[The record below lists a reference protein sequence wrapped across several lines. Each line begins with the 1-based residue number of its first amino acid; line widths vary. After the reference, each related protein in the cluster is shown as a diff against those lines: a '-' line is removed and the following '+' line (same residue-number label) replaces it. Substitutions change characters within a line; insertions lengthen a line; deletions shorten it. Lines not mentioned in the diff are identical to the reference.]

1 MVNNEKPVSIAITGS
16 SGEIFN
22 IDTCHNIIDYIN
34 LNSKKVNIVGDL
46 SINGIITNY
55 IIEDLSYRIQQLST
69 ISAEGLDIDIAQLSN
84 LILDVSNIY
93 QTVIDLSGLD
103 ISSTLNMIDAS
114 LTNIYQIIDD
124 LSINGGSSTNVD
136 ASLITINTA
145 LIVVDSSI
153 SLLTI
158 LQNQTNN
165 TLSELSA
172 NFYNLKNDVSGLFQ
186 NISDISNILNT
197 SNTSNTSN
205 KLVNYVYKNFNNE
218 PIYYVGVSSAVV
230 YDFSLNISPLLQNSK
245 INVKIT
251 LNYLTSCY
259 PNTFLKLELY
269 YKVNNL
275 NDMSFGHCVLGTE
288 NTSYMR
294 NIFSINIITEPNY
307 QTGSIINYYIKA
319 GIYSHSA
326 SNGNVL
332 NFNNLTDE
340 DKPQLLFNQIG
351 NSIVLEELI

>member
-1 MVNNEKPVSIAITGS
+1 MVNNEKPVSIAISGI
-16 SGEIFN
+16 SGEIFS

-93 QTVIDLSGLD
+93 QTIIDLSGLN
-103 ISSTLNMIDAS
+103 ISSALDIIDDS
-114 LTNIYQIIDD
+114 FTNIYEIIAD
-124 LSINGGSSTNVD
+124 LSINGTTNGASS
-136 ASLITINTA
+136 
-145 LIVVDSSI
+145 
-153 SLLTI
+153 
-158 LQNQTNN
+158 
-165 TLSELSA
+165 SEFNDLSA
-172 NFYNLKNDVSGLFQ
+172 NFYSLV
-186 NISDISNILNT
+186 I

-205 KLVNYVYKNFNNE
+205 KLVNYVYTNSNNG
-218 PIYYVGVSSAVV
+218 PIYYVDVSSEIIE
-230 YDFSLNISPLLQNSK
+230 DLSLNISPILQNSK
-245 INVKIT
+245 INVNIS